1 MKKYL
6 VLMALLTTGIAFAC
20 KMYNAVDPFVVGDVD
35 DPQHLAEEVQERY
48 GDLYG
53 EDTQFDTVVYYH
65 VRIGIY
71 QSPLLSQPV
80 IKRCGETLEESIMS
94 AYGDASSGGGGGSG
108 GGGVYYPTFPYNPG
122 DCFGDCGRVEVGDP
136 EQA

>member
-35 DPQHLAEEVQERY
+35 EPQHLAEEVQERY
-48 GDLYG
+48 GGVCG
-53 EDTQFDTVVYYH
+53 EDPQLDAGVYYP
-65 VRIGIY
+65 VRIGVY
-71 QSPLLSQPV
+71 QSRLLRQPG

-94 AYGDASSGGGGGSG
+94 ADGDASSGGGGGSG
-108 GGGVYYPTFPYNPG
+108 GGGV
-122 DCFGDCGRVEVGDP
+122 
-136 EQA
+136 